1 MKHYPIGSLLALLGV
16 LWASLTFVGCR
27 DYARNFRPPVV
38 EAGTFRARALLTVE
52 QRRTFDKFYLEALRQ
67 KLKGNEDA
75 AFELLNQALTI
86 NPNASEALYEQS
98 QLLLQ
103 LDLPQDSDLVAK
115 GDAMLLKA
123 YQLEPENP
131 FIRKSLALR
140 WIAQK
145 KYARAAHIYEEI
157 TAQNPQPA
165 DLNLLVNLHAAA
177 NNFPAALAALDRLTI
192 LEGNSIEM
200 GLQRF
205 NLYDAMGD
213 KTRAYQSIIQL
224 CEEHPDDLSFRVMLG
239 DLYLKNGYDEP
250 ALAVYGDVL
259 TTNPGNAQARLALLQ
274 YDYKMGVDTFHQHFS
289 RLMCDT
295 TISTADKIK
304 TLQTFANEALQGRF
318 DKKRLFQHFRE
329 ALSTPQDSPDLGE
342 LAIAYAQSAGVPND
356 SLEAAFRA
364 VLEADPE
371 QEQARLQVLRFALLH
386 RNIAEAAQL
395 CRDGIALHPHQVV
408 FYYYGGIA
416 LISQEQPLEAIAWF
430 RQGAQQL
437 TPANDA
443 EIASEL
449 YAALGDVLYQQ
460 GLHREAFTAL
470 DSALVY
476 NPENVNCLNNF
487 AYYLSLSRTQL
498 TKAAAMSAKAIG
510 IEPDNPTYLDTHA
523 WVLYRQRRY
532 PEAKRYIDKVLDK
545 IEEAGAPEPEDAN
558 LYDHAGDIYF
568 RLRKRR
574 EAVELWRT
582 AQDLAT
588 DAKLLRTLRR
598 KIKNKRI

>member
-1 MKHYPIGSLLALLGV
+1 MQKNVYSLFAVLGV
-16 LWASLTFVGCR
+16 LWLVLTLTGCR
-27 DYARNFRPPVV
+27 DYARHFRPPVV

-52 QRRTFDKFYLEALRQ
+52 QRRAFDKFYLEALRQ
-67 KLKGNEDA
+67 KLKGNDDA
-75 AFELLNQALTI
+75 AFELFNQALAI

-98 QLLLQ
+98 RILLQ

-131 FIRKSLALR
+131 FIRKSLAMR
-140 WIAQK
+140 WITQK

-157 TAQNPQPA
+157 TAKNPQLA

-177 NNFPAALAALDRLTI
+177 NNYPAALVILDRLAA
-192 LEGNSIEM
+192 LEGNTIEI

-205 NLYDAMGD
+205 NLYDAMDD

-239 DLYLKNGYDEP
+239 DLYLKNGYAEP
-250 ALAVYGDVL
+250 ALAVYRDVL
-259 TTNPGNAQARLALLQ
+259 TTEPNNVEARLSLLE
-274 YDYKMGVDTFHQHFS
+274 YDYKMGADSLTQHFS
-289 RLMCDT
+289 RLMRDT
-295 TISTADKIK
+295 TIPVADKAK
-304 TLQTFANEALQGRF
+304 VLQSFAKEALQGRF

-329 ALSTPQDSPDLGE
+329 ALSSPQDEPDLGE
-342 LAIAYAQSAGVPND
+342 LAIAYAQSIGLPND
-356 SLEAAFRA
+356 SLEVPLRA

-371 QEQARLQVLRFALLH
+371 REQARLQVLRFALLH
-386 RNIAEAAQL
+386 RNIEEALQL
-395 CRDGIALHPHQVV
+395 CQEGIALHPQQVV

-416 LISQEQPLEAIAWF
+416 LVSQGRPVEAIALLQ
-430 RQGAQQL
+430 QGAQHL
-437 TPANDA
+437 TSESDT

-449 YAALGDVLYQQ
+449 YAALGDVLYQEGQ
-460 GLHREAFTAL
+460 HRQAFAAL

-476 NPENVNCLNNF
+476 NPQNVNCLNNF
-487 AYYLSLSRTQL
+487 AYYLSLDRIHL
-498 TKAAAMSAKAIG
+498 AKAATMSGKAIE
-510 IEPDNPTYLDTHA
+510 IAPDNPTYLDTHA
-523 WVLYRQRRY
+523 WVLYQQRRY
-532 PEAKRYIDKVLDK
+532 AEAKRYIDQVLDA
-545 IEEAGAPEPEDAN
+545 IEAEGAPEPEDAN

-568 RLRKRR
+568 RLKKRR

-582 AQDLAT
+582 AQDLT
-588 DAKLLRTLRR
+588 QDAKLLRTLRR